1 MVDGPPATQVLLCE
15 LTNIQVIQR
24 SVIVRNNGCQLYEHT
39 NKQQLKRDP
48 KERHGPLPNQGSLLI
63 LDDLMTPPPTLT
75 DSMVKLD
82 RAKADD
88 IAGGLRG
95 EDKKIFKH
103 NDVKTTQWPQALH
116 WGFARQ
122 LNPAL

>member
-1 MVDGPPATQVLLCE
+1 MVGPATKVLLCE
-15 LTNIQVIQR
+15 LTNIQVRQR
-24 SVIVRNNGCQLYEHT
+24 SVIVRNNRCQLDEHH

-48 KERHGPLPNQGSLLI
+48 KERHCPLPNQGSLLI
-63 LDDLMTPPPTLT
+63 LDDLMTPPPALT

-82 RAKADD
+82 RAKADT
-88 IAGGLRG
+88 GGLG
-95 EDKKIFKH
+95 GDDKKILKH

>member
-15 LTNIQVIQR
+15 LTNIQVRQR
-24 SVIVRNNGCQLYEHT
+24 SVIVRNNGCQLDEHT

-48 KERHGPLPNQGSLLI
+48 KERHGPFPNQGSLLI

-75 DSMVKLD
+75 DSMVKSD

-95 EDKKIFKH
+95 ADKKIFKH
-103 NDVKTTQWPQALH
+103 NEVKTTQWPQALH

>member
-1 MVDGPPATQVLLCE
+1 MVDPPATKVVFCE
-15 LTNIQVIQR
+15 LTNIQVRQR
-24 SVIVRNNGCQLYEHT
+24 SVIVRNNGYEHT

-95 EDKKIFKH
+95 VDKKIFKH
-103 NDVKTTQWPQALH
+103 NEVKTTQWPQALH
-116 WGFARQ
+116 RGFARQ

>member
-1 MVDGPPATQVLLCE
+1 MVDPPATKVVFCE
-15 LTNIQVIQR
+15 LTNIQVRQR

-95 EDKKIFKH
+95 VDKKIFKH
-103 NDVKTTQWPQALH
+103 NEVKTTQWPQALH
-116 WGFARQ
+116 RGFARQ

>member
-1 MVDGPPATQVLLCE
+1 MVGPATKVLLCE
-15 LTNIQVIQR
+15 LTNIQVRQR
-24 SVIVRNNGCQLYEHT
+24 SVIVRNNGCQLYEHS

-48 KERHGPLPNQGSLLI
+48 KERHCPLPNQGSLLI
-63 LDDLMTPPPTLT
+63 LDDLMTPPPALT

-82 RAKADD
+82 RAKAD
-88 IAGGLRG
+88 ASGLRG
-95 EDKKIFKH
+95 EDKKFLKH
-103 NDVKTTQWPQALH
+103 NDVKTTQWPQAHH

>member
-1 MVDGPPATQVLLCE
+1 MVGPATKVLLCE
-15 LTNIQVIQR
+15 LTNIQVRQR
-24 SVIVRNNGCQLYEHT
+24 SVIVRNNGCQLDEHS

-48 KERHGPLPNQGSLLI
+48 KERHCPLPNQGSLLI
-63 LDDLMTPPPTLT
+63 LDDLMTPPPALT

-82 RAKADD
+82 RTKAD
-88 IAGGLRG
+88 AGGLRG
-95 EDKKIFKH
+95 DDKKFLQH
-103 NDVKTTQWPQALH
+103 NDVKTTQWPQAHH

>member
-1 MVDGPPATQVLLCE
+1 MVDGSPATQVLLCE
-15 LTNIQVIQR
+15 LTNIQVRQR
-24 SVIVRNNGCQLYEHT
+24 SVIVRNNGCQLDEHT

-48 KERHGPLPNQGSLLI
+48 KERHGPFPNQGSLLI

-88 IAGGLRG
+88 DAGGLRG
-95 EDKKIFKH
+95 VDKKIFKH

>member
-1 MVDGPPATQVLLCE
+1 M
-15 LTNIQVIQR
+15 
-24 SVIVRNNGCQLYEHT
+24 RNNGCQLYEHT

-48 KERHGPLPNQGSLLI
+48 KERHCLLPNQGSLLI
-63 LDDLMTPPPTLT
+63 LDDLMTPPPALT
-75 DSMVKLD
+75 DSMVKSD

-95 EDKKIFKH
+95 VDKKIFKH
-103 NDVKTTQWPQALH
+103 NDVKTIQWPQALH

>member
-1 MVDGPPATQVLLCE
+1 MVDGPPATKVLLCE
-15 LTNIQVIQR
+15 LTNIQVRQR
-24 SVIVRNNGCQLYEHT
+24 SVIVRNNGCQLDEHH

-48 KERHGPLPNQGSLLI
+48 KERHCLLPNQGSLLI
-63 LDDLMTPPPTLT
+63 LDDLMTPPPALT

-88 IAGGLRG
+88 DAGGLRG
-95 EDKKIFKH
+95 VDKKIFKH
-103 NDVKTTQWPQALH
+103 NEVKTTQWPQALH

>member
-15 LTNIQVIQR
+15 LTNIQVRQR
-24 SVIVRNNGCQLYEHT
+24 SVIVRNNDCQLDEHH

-88 IAGGLRG
+88 DAGGLRG